1 MPFSRQLEKIK
12 QGKLWRFFGG
22 IRPLE
27 RKATTSSPIEE
38 LAIPSLITLPLD
50 RHLGPGGQILVR
62 VGDYVKAGQPL
73 TLPGGK
79 RNVPLHA
86 STSGHVTGIGMQLLP
101 HPSGYLGR
109 CITIKPDGLDAKVM
123 DQPMTDWQ
131 ERTPHE
137 LLERIRLFGVEGLG
151 GAQFQTAAKIGAALE
166 ESNGDCNIFIVNG
179 AECEP
184 VATCDDR
191 LMQERAADIAQGIE
205 VVRRILDPKA
215 IIVAIEDNKP
225 KALEAMKAA
234 VAPDVM
240 VRKIPTLYPSGA
252 ARNLIKIC
260 TGIEIPYNAHTS
272 ECGIVVDNVE
282 TVFAIK
288 QAVVDGIPLI
298 KRVVTVDGMTLGRS
312 GNALVRLGTSVRFVL
327 NAYKLNPERRQRIIL
342 GGPFMGFTLPSIDV
356 PITKSCTCVFAPSS
370 KEVELQ
376 PEEMNC
382 IRCGRCARVCPSRL
396 VPYQLYALSKTG
408 QHKTTKKCG
417 MMDCTECGCCAYVCP
432 SKIALTNQFRKE
444 KAILRILDDNQ
455 RRNLRAQERMAER
468 NERLKKEEEA
478 RQKRRAA
485 ALARIEAD
493 KNASPEELQAR
504 RAQAVALARQR
515 AAAKRGQ
522 INNPALSPNALA
534 DAQSAGL
541 LANEKG
547 ARNAASDLMAQ
558 TKDGAL
564 VAAMLAQGGTS
575 AMIQD
580 LGVDT
585 AARISQQTLGNF
597 EDGSYPLSDN
607 QDGNLSGNLN
617 TDAITATAEGQG
629 ENQPEKLPEK
639 LPYYLRKAARP
650 KHAVPL
656 EHWNA
661 VPEHMQ
667 DLAIVEN
674 PPAQGQKIQT
684 GKSQPKRYFGVTS
697 TRLISKLHLPKKLF
711 RKDLTLEQIEQIE
724 KAEQDAEMQAVQPQI
739 KTKNMFGLP
748 ISSQPPLPGMKAQRA
763 QSSAIQSGV
772 INSGALQST
781 ALSEQNAAGSASTV
795 SSELSAQLAQAA
807 QVASTTEDTTQDL
820 SIMISNGITVTSEA
834 LQSKSTVVT
843 PNSKGLPSAA
853 VEHSTAQTAGQ
864 VNHSSAQT
872 AVNEQTTKVQPLTAM
887 NIGKHMQAQ
896 RKLSEHKHNVNLGNQ
911 WTAGDTWETEDTSNS
926 TASISTTSSS
936 QTATVNIDHEDHM
949 TGHKFTYGNERLED
963 KPLDVRHLQANVG
976 GVKVDISIAHAD
988 NLQQAEYLANMHPAL
1003 QSSNNAVNTANLANA
1018 VNTTHAANVDTDS
1031 KVASQPSAAQVKEDG
1046 ALGNNAQ
1053 TNSATVNTSDN
1064 AAANTTSHATLASR
1078 TAPHKIKQQRYGNW
1092 ALPQK
1097 PASRW
1102 VAPGSEKD
1110 Q

>member
-27 RKATTSSPIEE
+27 RKATTNSPIEE

-131 ERTPHE
+131 DRTPHE

-288 QAVVDGIPLI
+288 QAVIDGVPLI

-327 NAYKLNPERRQRIIL
+327 NAYKLNPERRQRVIL

-485 ALARIEAD
+485 VLARMESD
-493 KNASPEELQAR
+493 KNASPEELKAR

-522 INNPALSPNALA
+522 LNNPALAPNALA
-534 DAQSAGL
+534 DGQSASL

-580 LGVDT
+580 LGADA

-597 EDGSYPLSDN
+597 EDSGYPLPDN

-684 GKSQPKRYFGVTS
+684 SKTQPKRYLGVTS

-724 KAEQDAEMQAVQPQI
+724 KAEQDAEMQIVQPQL

-748 ISSQPPLPGMKAQRA
+748 LSSQPPLPGMKTQN
-763 QSSAIQSGV
+763 SL
-772 INSGALQST
+772 SGALPPSD
-781 ALSEQNAAGSASTV
+781 LNEQNVTGAASTV
-795 SSELSAQLAQAA
+795 LSAQLARATDDTA
-807 QVASTTEDTTQDL
+807 QIL
-820 SIMISNGITVTSEA
+820 SANGTTVTSEA
-834 LQSKSTVVT
+834 VITHDI
-843 PNSKGLPSAA
+843 KGLGSPHAA
-853 VEHSTAQTAGQ
+853 AEHST
-864 VNHSSAQT
+864 AQT

-896 RKLSEHKHNVNLGNQ
+896 RKLSEHKHKVNLGNQ
-911 WTAGDTWETEDTSNS
+911 WTAGDTWETEDSSNS
-926 TASISTTSSS
+926 TTYITAASSS
-936 QTATVNIDHEDHM
+936 QTATASTDHEDHM
-949 TGHKFTYGNERLED
+949 TGHKFTYGNAHLED
-963 KPLDVRHLQANVG
+963 QPLDVRHLHANVG

-1003 QSSNNAVNTANLANA
+1003 QSSNNVTNVANTAHVANA
-1018 VNTTHAANVDTDS
+1018 VNAASDS
-1031 KVASQPSAAQVKEDG
+1031 KVAGQASAAQVREDG
-1046 ALGNNAQ
+1046 AQNNNAQ
-1053 TNSATVNTSDN
+1053 TNGTSVTTGDN
-1064 AAANTTSHATLASR
+1064 AVNNTGVHATLASR
-1078 TAPHKIKQQRYGNW
+1078 TAPHKIKQQRYGDW

-1102 VAPGSEKD
+1102 VAPGSEQD

>member
-27 RKATTSSPIEE
+27 RKATTNSPIEE

-131 ERTPHE
+131 DRTPHE

-288 QAVVDGIPLI
+288 QAVIDGVPLI

-327 NAYKLNPERRQRIIL
+327 NAYKLNPERRQRVIL

-485 ALARIEAD
+485 ALARMESD
-493 KNASPEELQAR
+493 KNASPEELKAR

-522 INNPALSPNALA
+522 LNNSALAPNALA
-534 DAQSAGL
+534 DGQSASL
-541 LANEKG
+541 LTNEKG

-580 LGVDT
+580 LGAEA
-585 AARISQQTLGNF
+585 AARVSQQTLGNF
-597 EDGSYPLSDN
+597 EDSGYPLPDN
-607 QDGNLSGNLN
+607 QDGNLSGNPSA
-617 TDAITATAEGQG
+617 DATSEGQG

-684 GKSQPKRYFGVTS
+684 SKTQPKRYLGVTS

-724 KAEQDAEMQAVQPQI
+724 KAEQDAEMQIVQPQL

-748 ISSQPPLPGMKAQRA
+748 LSSQPPLPGMKTQN
-763 QSSAIQSGV
+763 SL
-772 INSGALQST
+772 SGALQPSD
-781 ALSEQNAAGSASTV
+781 LNEQNVTGAASTV
-795 SSELSAQLAQAA
+795 LSAQLARATDDTA
-807 QVASTTEDTTQDL
+807 QIL
-820 SIMISNGITVTSEA
+820 SANGTTVTSEA
-834 LQSKSTVVT
+834 VITHDI
-843 PNSKGLPSAA
+843 KGLGSPHAA
-853 VEHSTAQTAGQ
+853 AEHST
-864 VNHSSAQT
+864 AQT

-896 RKLSEHKHNVNLGNQ
+896 RKLSEHKHKVNLGNQ
-911 WTAGDTWETEDTSNS
+911 WTAGDTWETEDSSNS
-926 TASISTTSSS
+926 TTYITAASSS
-936 QTATVNIDHEDHM
+936 QTATASTDHEDHM
-949 TGHKFTYGNERLED
+949 TGHKFTYGNAHLED
-963 KPLDVRHLQANVG
+963 QPLDVRHLHANVG

-1003 QSSNNAVNTANLANA
+1003 QSSNNVTNVANTAHVANA
-1018 VNTTHAANVDTDS
+1018 VNAASDS
-1031 KVASQPSAAQVKEDG
+1031 KVAGQASAAQVREDG
-1046 ALGNNAQ
+1046 AQNNNAQ
-1053 TNSATVNTSDN
+1053 TNGTSVTTGDN
-1064 AAANTTSHATLASR
+1064 AVNNTGVHATLASR
-1078 TAPHKIKQQRYGNW
+1078 TAPHKIKQQRYGDW

-1102 VAPGSEKD
+1102 VAPGSEQD

>member
-27 RKATTSSPIEE
+27 RKATTNSPIEE

-131 ERTPHE
+131 DRTPHE

-288 QAVVDGIPLI
+288 QAVIDGVPLI

-327 NAYKLNPERRQRIIL
+327 NAYKLNPERRQRVIL

-485 ALARIEAD
+485 ALARMESD
-493 KNASPEELQAR
+493 KNASPEELKAR

-522 INNPALSPNALA
+522 LNNPALAPNALA
-534 DAQSAGL
+534 DGQSASL

-580 LGVDT
+580 LGADA
-585 AARISQQTLGNF
+585 AARVSQQTLGNF
-597 EDGSYPLSDN
+597 EDSGYPLPDN
-607 QDGNLSGNLN
+607 QDGNLSGNPSA
-617 TDAITATAEGQG
+617 DATSEGQG

-684 GKSQPKRYFGVTS
+684 SKTQPKRYLGVTS

-724 KAEQDAEMQAVQPQI
+724 KAEQDAEMQIVQPQL

-748 ISSQPPLPGMKAQRA
+748 LSSQPPLPGMKTQN
-763 QSSAIQSGV
+763 SL
-772 INSGALQST
+772 SGALPPSD
-781 ALSEQNAAGSASTV
+781 LNEQNVTGAASTV
-795 SSELSAQLAQAA
+795 LSAQLARATDDTA
-807 QVASTTEDTTQDL
+807 QIL
-820 SIMISNGITVTSEA
+820 SANGTTVTSEA
-834 LQSKSTVVT
+834 VITHDI
-843 PNSKGLPSAA
+843 KGLESPHAA
-853 VEHSTAQTAGQ
+853 AEHST
-864 VNHSSAQT
+864 AQT

-896 RKLSEHKHNVNLGNQ
+896 RKLSEHKHKVNLGNQ
-911 WTAGDTWETEDTSNS
+911 WTAGDTWETEDSSNS
-926 TASISTTSSS
+926 TTYITAASSS
-936 QTATVNIDHEDHM
+936 QTATASTDHEDHM
-949 TGHKFTYGNERLED
+949 TGHKFTYGNAHLED
-963 KPLDVRHLQANVG
+963 QPLDVRHLHANVG

-1003 QSSNNAVNTANLANA
+1003 QSSNNVTNVANTAHVANA
-1018 VNTTHAANVDTDS
+1018 VNAASDS
-1031 KVASQPSAAQVKEDG
+1031 KVAGQASAAQVREDG
-1046 ALGNNAQ
+1046 AQDNNAQ
-1053 TNSATVNTSDN
+1053 TNGTSVTTGDN
-1064 AAANTTSHATLASR
+1064 AVNNTGVHATLASR
-1078 TAPHKIKQQRYGNW
+1078 TAPHKIKQQRYGDW

-1102 VAPGSEKD
+1102 VAPGSEQD